1 MSSPIPQPHGEGKP
15 GVGIKIGIKRFGCS
29 VQVNLQCN
37 GDYHAV
43 ELYDRLVE
51 AAENGEVRIDLK
63 AGPASENS
71 GS

>member
-1 MSSPIPQPHGEGKP
+1 MSSPIPQPHGEGLA
-15 GVGIKIGIKRFGCS
+15 GVGIKIGIKRFGSS

-63 AGPASENS
+63 AGLASEK
-71 GS
+71 